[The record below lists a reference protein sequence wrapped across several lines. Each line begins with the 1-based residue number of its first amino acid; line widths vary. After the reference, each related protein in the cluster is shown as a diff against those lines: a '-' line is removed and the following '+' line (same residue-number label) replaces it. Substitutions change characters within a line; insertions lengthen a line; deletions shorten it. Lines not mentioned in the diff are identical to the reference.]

1 MRQFILAGSL
11 AYPTALPLNAGGQ
24 VAITYLENGVETLVK
39 DAATAAKI
47 LGRAN
52 IVWKNPNTELGQILY
67 PIFNK
72 DFTFSKGTY
81 EAASTFSANF
91 TIGAVT
97 AQEDYTVI
105 IAKKGLKFNER
116 NKWTSTIHAK
126 ANDTVAGIATKIVN
140 HINANSIGNGV
151 TATAAAGKITITAK
165 ETGKDYSIILADEL
179 FGTPVTVTS
188 SGLPAYGDA
197 AYVRDLAEK
206 AAADAGFEYTYNEF
220 EGFYPGYKLD
230 PLANPPSADKGY
242 TIYTIRC
249 AEPRE
254 MKTRDE
260 VVHQIIQIAYPTGS
274 AAIATM
280 DTILTALSGQTP
292 VTKKAENNGGGEVT
306 PDPAL

>member
-1 MRQFILAGSL
+1 MRQFILAANL
-11 AYPTALPLNAGGQ
+11 AYPTSVPLNAGGQ
-24 VAITYLENGVETLVK
+24 VAITYLVDGVDTLVK
-39 DAATAAKI
+39 DADTAALI
-47 LGRAN
+47 TGRAN
-52 IVWKNPNTELGQILY
+52 IVWKNPNSALGQVLY
-67 PIFNK
+67 PIFAK
-72 DFTFSKGTY
+72 DFTVSKGVYSPAT
-81 EAASTFSANF
+81 TFSANF

-165 ETGKDYSIILADEL
+165 EAGKDYSIILADGL
-179 FGTPVTVTS
+179 FGTPVAVTA

-260 VVHQIIQIAYPTGS
+260 VVHQIIQIAYPTDS

-280 DTILTALSGQTP
+280 DNILGAIAGTEV
-292 VTKKAENNGGGEVT
+292 VTKEVT
-306 PDPAL
+306 PDPAA